1 MLRDFHILCRDLEAS
16 LGSRAQAG
24 GPGCNH
30 LYPKEINSSP
40 IKQFTGKRECK
51 VLKLFWGLCMYVSEF
66 MCTECTQVSAQSRGY
81 QGTGVG
87 RMLDPLISSYKW
99 LCTI

>member
-1 MLRDFHILCRDLEAS
+1 MLWDFHILCRDLKAT

-30 LYPKEINSSP
+30 LCPKEINSSP
-40 IKQFTGKRECK
+40 IEQEFTGKRECN

-81 QGTGVG
+81 QIPGN
-87 RMLDPLISSYKW
+87 
-99 LCTI
+99 